1 LLVESWRA
9 YGQGLLHGVARYVR
23 AHGHWVVLHKD
34 RTLGRDVPRWLSGQ
48 ECDGIIARID
58 TPALRET
65 IRRLAL
71 PTVDLR
77 GRYHIPGF
85 PQVGKNDQA
94 IARLAAEHLHE
105 RGFRHFAF
113 CGFRGLGYSARRRD
127 GFVAW
132 ARVAGYQPL
141 VYEGAPASP
150 AGDGNTPELT
160 GLLYE
165 PELEAWLA
173 GLPRPVALLACND
186 LRGQQVVAACRAR
199 GICVP
204 EEVAVVGADNDSL
217 LCDLADPPLTSVEPG
232 TERIGY
238 EAAALL
244 DGMMRGLPP
253 PSPVV
258 LFDPLGVVTRQSTD
272 ILAVEDSYV
281 AAALRIIRER
291 ACAGLNVD
299 DLLAHLARQSLVVS
313 RSTLE
318 RRFARALGRS
328 PKDEILRVRLARVEQ
343 LLLDT
348 DHPLATIAR
357 LVGVEHPEHLSALFK
372 ARTGETP
379 GTFRRR
385 RRAGP
390 RPPADAAKPPEG

>member
-9 YGQGLLHGVARYVR
+9 YGQGLLQGVARYVR

-34 RTLGRDVPRWLSGQ
+34 RTLGREVPRWLSRQ
-48 ECDGIIARID
+48 ACDGIIARID
-58 TPALRET
+58 TPGLRET
-65 IRRLAL
+65 ICRLAV

-77 GRYHIPGF
+77 GRYHIPGV

-113 CGFRGLGYSARRRD
+113 CGFRGLGYSTRRRD

-132 ARVAGYQPL
+132 ARAAGYQPL

-217 LCDLADPPLTSVEPG
+217 LCDLAPG

-299 DLLAHLARQSLVVS
+299 DLLAHLARQSLAVS

-357 LVGVEHPEHLSALFK
+357 LVGVEHPEQLSTLFK

-390 RPPADAAKPPEG
+390 GLPAGAAKPPGG